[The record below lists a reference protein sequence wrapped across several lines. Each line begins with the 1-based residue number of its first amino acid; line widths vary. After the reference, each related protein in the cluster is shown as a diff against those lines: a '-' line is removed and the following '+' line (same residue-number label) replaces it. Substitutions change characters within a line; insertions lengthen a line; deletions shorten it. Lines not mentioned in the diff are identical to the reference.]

1 MINRKIISMFS
12 LVFMLMLS
20 ACGPSDTV
28 RLTYPEKDSSVLP
41 APSAATVAIV
51 LFADKRPH
59 THLGMRK
66 NNTTFASTVAVP
78 EWISR
83 SFADALSRHGLQVS
97 YAESVDV
104 ARKANPQYI
113 VTGTVNQ
120 AELQEISITELR
132 STIQVDVVLSNAS
145 GRILTES
152 LSTSQNVTGII
163 VESTAEKL
171 LRQTVQELI
180 KPGVQKITQT
190 INQK

>member
-1 MINRKIISMFS
+1 MINRKFMSM
-12 LVFMLMLS
+12 LIMAFMLMLT
-20 ACGPSDTV
+20 ACGPNDTV

-41 APSAATVAIV
+41 APSAATVAVV
-51 LFADKRPH
+51 LFTDKRPH
-59 THLGMRK
+59 AHLGVRR

-104 ARKANPQYI
+104 ARKAQPQYI
-113 VTGTVNQ
+113 VTGTVNL

-132 STIQVDVVLSNAS
+132 STMQVDVILSNS
-145 GRILTES
+145 QGRLINES
-152 LSTSQNVTGII
+152 LSASQNITGII
-163 VESTAEKL
+163 IESTAEKL

-190 INQK
+190 INKK